1 MIDKDFA
8 VFILTYGR
16 ADNIKTYKTLK
27 RFGYTGKTYF
37 ICSDDDKQLGKY
49 KELHKKKV
57 VVFSKKDY
65 KDKFDI
71 GDNFDDE
78 RVVVYARNACFD
90 LAKKIGVK
98 YFLVLDDDYSD
109 FSYRFN
115 NKLSYNKGR
124 GYINKVD
131 DIFEA
136 ILEYYKSIPAKTIAL
151 SQNGDWIGG
160 ENSGWAKELKLK
172 RKCMNSFFCSTE
184 RPFEFSGRINE
195 DVNAYTRLGAT
206 GDLFFTIPNVSLK
219 QTDTQ
224 VNDGGLTDI
233 YLSQGTYVKSFYSV
247 MFSPSSVKVA
257 MLNTER
263 SRLHHRVSWNN
274 AIPMILNEKHKKNGT
289 K

>member
-16 ADNIKTYKTLK
+16 ANNVKTYKTLK
-27 RFGYTGKTYF
+27 RFGYTGKIYL
-37 ICSDDDKQLGKY
+37 ICSDDDKQVKDYKEKY
-49 KELHKKKV
+49 KDQV
-57 VVFSKKDY
+57 IVFSKKDY

-78 RVVVYARNACFD
+78 RVVVYARNSCYD
-90 LAKKIGVK
+90 IAKKLDIT
-98 YFLVLDDDYSD
+98 YFLVLDDDYTD

-115 NKLSYNKGR
+115 DELSYNKGR

-131 DIFEA
+131 DIFKA
-136 ILEYYKSIPAKTIAL
+136 ILKYYKSIPAKTIAL

-160 ENSGWAKELKLK
+160 QHSGWAKELKLK

-184 RPFEFSGRINE
+184 RPFKFMGRINE
-195 DVNAYTRLGAT
+195 DVNANTLLGST
-206 GDLFFTIPNVSLK
+206 GDLFLTIPNVSLK

-224 VNDGGLTDI
+224 SNDGGLTDI
-233 YLSQGTYVKSFYSV
+233 YLDQGTYVKSFYSV
-247 MFSPSSVKVA
+247 MFCPSSVKVG

-274 AIPMILNEKHKKNGT
+274 AIPVILNEKYKKQ
-289 K
+289 